1 MTTNKAG
8 TPIIGSNRQL
18 FIDDHMIEESQAVAR
33 VLNQP
38 SKYIGNP
45 IMIALYPWEGAIWL
59 YGTVWNDDDEG
70 QFRMW
75 YQGQAGMAIPQM
87 GSDFSDSPWNHIG
100 FDPTNLLY
108 TVGYATSN
116 DGIFW
121 NRENLGVVEYKGSRN
136 NNLVMTDVCFAN
148 VIKDTREQDP
158 DRLYKSIFWQS
169 DTPDG
174 TNNMG
179 EGVSVAFSPDGL
191 HWTKYENN
199 PVLTRSSDNHMLLGW
214 DDLHNKYVGYF
225 RPTLHEGNMT
235 RRIGRSVSE
244 DFENWTDPID
254 VLAPDEKDPPG
265 TELYG
270 MPVFKY
276 EGLYI
281 GLLYVY
287 HAEPEE
293 KQIRFYGPVD
303 IQLAVSRDGIA
314 WERAGDRVPFIP
326 NGPVGSIDMG
336 EIYAALA
343 PVVMG
348 EELWFYYSAST
359 ADHGDVG
366 GASYACL
373 AKLRR
378 DGFVSVNAGDQS
390 GYLVTKPFLCQG
402 GNLAINGSAKGGD
415 IGVTVLDESGI
426 QYPGYSRQ
434 DCALFDGDS
443 TKHFMSWREKLSL
456 EELKGNNIRLKF
468 YLRNAKLYSFW
479 QD

>member
-1 MTTNKAG
+1 MATSPAKTVEIG
-8 TPIIGSNRQL
+8 TQRQL
-18 FIDDHMIEESQAVAR
+18 FIDDHMIEESHGVSR

-38 SKYIGNP
+38 AKYVGNP
-45 IMIALYPWEGAIWL
+45 VMIALYPWEGAIWL
-59 YGTVWNDDDEG
+59 YGTVWNDPDEG
-70 QFRMW
+70 RLRMW
-75 YQGQAGMAIPQM
+75 YQGQAGMAVPQM
-87 GSDFSDSPWNHIG
+87 GTDFSDSPWSHIG

-108 TVGYATSN
+108 TVGYATSD

-121 NRENLGVVEYKGSRN
+121 ERENLGIVEYGGSRD

-179 EGVSVAFSPDGL
+179 EGVSAAFSPDGL

-199 PVLTRSSDNHMLLGW
+199 PVIARSSDNHMLLGW
-214 DDLHNKYVGYF
+214 DDLHGKYVGYF
-225 RPTLHEGNMT
+225 RPTVHEGDMT
-235 RRIGRSVSE
+235 RRIGRSVSD
-244 DFENWTDPID
+244 DFEQWTDPVD

-276 EGLYI
+276 EGMYI

-287 HAEPEE
+287 HAATEE

-303 IQLAVSRDGIA
+303 VQLAVSRDGIA

-326 NGPVGSIDMG
+326 NGPPGSIDMG
-336 EIYAALA
+336 EIYTALA

-348 EELWFYYSAST
+348 DELWFYYSGSA
-359 ADHGDVG
+359 ADHGDIG
-366 GASYACL
+366 GAGYACL
-373 AKLRR
+373 AKLRV
-378 DGFVSVNAGDQS
+378 DGFVSLDAGDET
-390 GYLVTKPFLCQG
+390 GTLVTKPFRCDG
-402 GNLAINGSAKGGD
+402 GRLAINAAARGGM
-415 IGVTVLDESGI
+415 VRVAVLDEEGI
-426 QYPGYSRQ
+426 QYEGYSGQ
-434 DCALFDGDS
+434 ECALFD
-443 TKHFMSWREKLSL
+443 WRL
-456 EELKGNNIRLKF
+456 GQAPPDVAHQNVPR
-468 YLRNAKLYSFW
+468 RA
-479 QD
+479 